1 MDSISVK
8 NLSFAYT
15 QQVVLEV
22 DELQLGTG
30 KIIGILG
37 PNGSGKSTLIKTLVG
52 ELKHNGDIQI
62 NAEQVAYIPQKEQ
75 VDWTFPLTV
84 GELVK
89 MGRYPHR
96 GFFKRFT
103 KEDKEYVANALKT
116 LRLEGLE
123 KRQISELSGGQQQRA
138 FIARAVAQQADL
150 YLMDEPFVGVD
161 ATTEAAIL
169 ALLKQLRNEGKTV
182 VIVHHD
188 LSTVKEYF
196 DEVVMMNKKIL
207 YYGSVEETFTQESL
221 KNTFGGVFNSI

>member
-103 KEDKEYVANALKT
+103 KEDKEHVANALKT